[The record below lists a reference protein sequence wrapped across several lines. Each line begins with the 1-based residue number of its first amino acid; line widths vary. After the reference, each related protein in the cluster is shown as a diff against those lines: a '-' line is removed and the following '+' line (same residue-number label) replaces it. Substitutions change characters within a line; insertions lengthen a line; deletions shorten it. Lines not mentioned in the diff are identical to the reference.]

1 MELGYC
7 HCCGTNNPPEAKK
20 CKKCGAELINLDRSS
35 NITQG
40 LRSGVIAGS
49 IIALV
54 AAILSAALGSLFTG
68 SAAVGIGFFIF
79 VFIYWFFAGIVI
91 GAIAGATSSL
101 CYYQN
106 SSGIGVIV
114 GVIMCL
120 LLPSLGWYINIGCG
134 SAIGYLASY
143 IERKH
148 FRKMTWL

>member
-7 HCCGTNNPPEAKK
+7 HCCGTNNQPEAKK

-40 LRSGVIAGS
+40 LRSGVIAGA

-54 AAILSAALGSLFTG
+54 AGILTAAIGSLFSG
-68 SAAVGIGFFIF
+68 SAVLGAGLFII
-79 VFIYWFFAGIVI
+79 VFIYWLIAGIII
-91 GAIAGATSSL
+91 GAISGATSSL
-101 CYYQN
+101 CFYQN
-106 SSGIGVIV
+106 SAAIGAIV
-114 GVIMCL
+114 GFIML
-120 LLPSLGWYINIGCG
+120 FLVGGSWYINIALGTG
-134 SAIGYLASY
+134 AGYLASY